1 MQLAQSRS
9 GSLGSGVFRSG
20 SLGADPAL
28 TVGDMTLCPAI
39 NFCTNS
45 AGLRTPANTALD
57 ADLMAPFNQ
66 LMAASVLGLT
76 AAVVYLF
83 VKR

>member
-1 MQLAQSRS
+1 MQAVQYRS

-20 SLGADPAL
+20 ALGAAAL
-28 TVGDMTLCPAI
+28 VTGDMSACPAI
-39 NFCTNS
+39 NFCVS
-45 AGLRTPANTALD
+45 GAGITAPQNTAID
-57 ADLMAPFNQ
+57 ADLKAPFNQ
-66 LMAASVLGLT
+66 LMAVSVLGLT